1 MTERNETIAP
11 ETDKR
16 AARRDSRLF
25 EFVIGAG
32 VLLISLIS
40 LFVAVSANRTQER
53 MLAASVWPS
62 LMFGTSSVSP
72 EGVPEIRLDLDHPV
86 AHAATG
92 SVDAC
97 LGGAERRAPQGP
109 VACLLLL
116 GTRRLLAV
124 RQRPRRPR
132 IGAAMPAK
140 AGGPLGRLSGN
151 GNHEMRVV
159 LSPLPLSSGAPT
171 RTSSARGQAVCT
183 HAPSRSSISVESPT
197 GSSRTDRCTR
207 SCTSRAAALNLYL
220 DSR

>member
-25 EFVIGAG
+25 EFIIGAG

-97 LGGAERRAPQGP
+97 MGGAERRAPQGP

-151 GNHEMRVV
+151 ER
-159 LSPLPLSSGAPT
+159 PT
-171 RTSSARGQAVCT
+171 A
-183 HAPSRSSISVESPT
+183 SRCGRSISSV
-197 GSSRTDRCTR
+197 RCRLQPADGYVAWVGDLTQLGL
-207 SCTSRAAALNLYL
+207 ADALTTWFGPPH
-220 DSR
+220 